1 MRRAVVGAAGMT
13 WVCALLVACQANV
26 TAPRTPSEDEARA
39 FLARLVQ
46 VAETRDV
53 EAVCRVAGS
62 NCRTIV
68 ETAGGEDAIPSES
81 PTVLETYVV
90 PTRHLSDGKI
100 ETGGRALVVCGV
112 DGLGQPYRTDMLV
125 FESEGSLHAIN
136 GVYWSGAGLA
146 EPTAGRPRP
155 HGSGRAVRHR
165 CRHPRVRRDAA
176 LTP

>member
-1 MRRAVVGAAGMT
+1 MRRA
-13 WVCALLVACQANV
+13 
-26 TAPRTPSEDEARA
+26 PSSRG
-39 FLARLVQ
+39 FVQ

-125 FESEGSLHAIN
+125 FESDGSLHAIN
-136 GVYWSGAGLA
+136 GVYWSGAGVGGADHRTATARRARSCGTTPLST
-146 EPTAGRPRP
+146 PTG
-155 HGSGRAVRHR
+155 
-165 CRHPRVRRDAA
+165 
-176 LTP
+176 